1 MNLPGF
7 DFSIHKDGYRFI
19 GIALAATLFFSIFY
33 APLAWICAVVTSFF
47 VFFFRNP
54 KRAVPIDGGLITS
67 PADGVVSA
75 INLEHPPVELGLG
88 EEKRYRISIFLSI
101 FNVHVNRLPIS
112 GRVRTVIYS
121 PGSFLNAA
129 LEKASVFNEK
139 NTIIMEVNGNPEQL
153 VAFSQI
159 AGMIGRRI
167 VCDIH
172 DGQEVKKGEIFG
184 IIRFGSRFDVW
195 LPVGMAPQVSEGQTT
210 IAGETILA
218 DMSVKKQAPR
228 ECLII

>member
-7 DFSIHKDGYRFI
+7 DFSIHRDGYRFI
-19 GIALAATLFFSIFY
+19 GIALAATLFFSIFI
-33 APLAWICAVVTSFF
+33 ASLAWICAIITFF
-47 VFFFRNP
+47 CIFFFRNP
-54 KRAVPIDGGLITS
+54 KRAIPTDDWLITS
-67 PADGVVSA
+67 PADGTVSA
-75 INLEHPPVELGLG
+75 INLETPPMELGLG
-88 EEKRYRISIFLSI
+88 EEKRYKISIFLSI
-101 FNVHVNRLPIS
+101 FDVHVNRLPMS
-112 GRVRTVIYS
+112 GRIKTVIYS

-139 NTIIMEVNGNPEQL
+139 NTVIMEVASNPEQL
-153 VAFSQI
+153 IAFSQI

-195 LPVGMAPQVSEGQTT
+195 LPVGIAPQVCKGQTT
-210 IAGETILA
+210 LSGETVLA
-218 DMSVKKQAPR
+218 DLNMKKQAPR
-228 ECLII
+228 ESIII